1 MVCHNKLSI
10 NFGDDKTKSIIF
22 ASKQRA
28 KNVRQLNRYKN
39 KYKAARAS
47 YISWMCV
54 RQCSYLATF

>member
-1 MVCHNKLSI
+1 MVCHNKLST

-47 YISWMCV
+47 YISWVC
-54 RQCSYLATF
+54 